1 MSDLPSK
8 DDLQNLVTWESL
20 ENALKGIRDDL
31 QPQERV
37 VIEMSSQTEVR
48 GHDLDPTRL
57 FLKTSCLCKCYTL

>member
-48 GHDLDPTRL
+48 GHDLDPHGY
-57 FLKTSCLCKCYTL
+57 F